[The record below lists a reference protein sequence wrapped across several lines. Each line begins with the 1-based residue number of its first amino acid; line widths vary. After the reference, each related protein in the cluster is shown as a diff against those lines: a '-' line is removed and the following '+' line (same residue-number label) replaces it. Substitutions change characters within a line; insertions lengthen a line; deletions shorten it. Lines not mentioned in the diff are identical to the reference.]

1 MCQVELTFFY
11 KPAKGAKMNEEKQ
24 RVIKALRVAV
34 VAERA
39 RVSPQ
44 YIYGVMNGNIAAP
57 EYRAIDLA
65 NIVNQLCSEYGVD
78 SERFTASDFNS
89 DIDLT
94 LELESTLCFNVHS
107 IAFNET
113 RALSV
118 EELTTRF
125 SNNPKLVRLLLRLL
139 AKETPFVVY
148 EGCVIR
154 NTGAW

>member
-1 MCQVELTFFY
+1 
-11 KPAKGAKMNEEKQ
+11 MNEQK
-24 RVIKALRVAV
+24 RKVLKALRVAT

-44 YIYGVMNGNIAAP
+44 YIYGVMNGSITAP
-57 EYRAIDLA
+57 EHRAVDLA
-65 NIVNQLCSEYGVD
+65 NILNQLCSEYEID
-78 SERFTASDFNS
+78 SERFIASDFNKN
-89 DIDLT
+89 IDLS
-94 LELESTLCFNVHS
+94 LDLESTLCFNVHS

-125 SNNPKLVRLLLRLL
+125 SNNPKLVKLLLRLL

>member
-1 MCQVELTFFY
+1 
-11 KPAKGAKMNEEKQ
+11 MNEQK
-24 RVIKALRVAV
+24 RKVLKALRVAT

-44 YIYGVMNGNIAAP
+44 YIYGVMNGNITAP
-57 EYRAIDLA
+57 EHRAVDLA
-65 NIVNQLCSEYGVD
+65 NILNQLCSEYEVD
-78 SERFTASDFNS
+78 SERFIASDFNKN
-89 DIDLT
+89 IDLT
-94 LELESTLCFNVHS
+94 LDLESTLCFNVHS

-125 SNNPKLVRLLLRLL
+125 SNNPKLVKLLLRLL

>member
-1 MCQVELTFFY
+1 MSNKTRIILKTRER
-11 KPAKGAKMNEEKQ
+11 GKMNEEKQ
-24 RVIKALRVAV
+24 QVLKALRVAT

-39 RVSPQ
+39 KVTPQ
-44 YIYGVMNGNIAAP
+44 YIYGVMNGRITAP
-57 EYRAIDLA
+57 EYHAVDLA
-65 NIVNQLCSEYGVD
+65 KIVNQLCSEYGVE

-89 DIDLT
+89 DIDLST
-94 LELESTLCFNVHS
+94 ELELTLCFNVHS

-125 SNNPKLVRLLLRLL
+125 SNNPKLVKLLLRLL

>member
-1 MCQVELTFFY
+1 
-11 KPAKGAKMNEEKQ
+11 MNEKKQ
-24 RVIKALRVAV
+24 VVIKALTVRT

-44 YIYGVMNGNIAAP
+44 YIYGVMNGSINAP
-57 EYRAIDLA
+57 QYRAVDLA
-65 NIVNQLCSEYGVD
+65 NTINQLVREYGVE

-94 LELESTLCFNVHS
+94 QELESTLCFNVHS

-113 RALSV
+113 RSLSV

-125 SNNPKLVRLLLRLL
+125 SNNPKLVKLLLRLL